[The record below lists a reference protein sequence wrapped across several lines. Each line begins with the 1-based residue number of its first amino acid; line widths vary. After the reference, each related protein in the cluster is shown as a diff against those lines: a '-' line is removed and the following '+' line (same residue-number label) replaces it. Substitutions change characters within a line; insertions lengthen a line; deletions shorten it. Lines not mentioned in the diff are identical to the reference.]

1 MLGENGAGKSTLM
14 KILAGYE
21 QPSEGRVLVD
31 GEAVAFSGSRDAEAR
46 GIVLIHQEFNLAEI
60 SRSPATSSSGMSA
73 ARAGFSTSARCAA
86 RLRPRSPRSASR
98 AIRTSQCAA

>member
-1 MLGENGAGKSTLM
+1 M

-46 GIVLIHQEFNLAEI
+46 GIVLIQ
-60 SRSPATSSSGMSA
+60 STWRRSLDRGQHFP
-73 ARAGFSTSARCAA
+73 RA
-86 RLRPRSPRSASR
+86 
-98 AIRTSQCAA
+98 